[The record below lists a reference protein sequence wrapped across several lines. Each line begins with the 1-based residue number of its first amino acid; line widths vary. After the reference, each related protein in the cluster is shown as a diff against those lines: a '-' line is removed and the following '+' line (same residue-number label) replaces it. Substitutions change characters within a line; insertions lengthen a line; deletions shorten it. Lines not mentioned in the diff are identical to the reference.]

1 MLMSPVSSLS
11 TPSCPSSLFT
21 IFIACMMGLIR
32 VTERLKNDPGLL
44 WDLDGSYKD
53 LEVESM
59 FYGSQQPHFI
69 RLL

>member
-1 MLMSPVSSLS
+1 MLIFHVSSPS
-11 TPSCPSSLFT
+11 TPSRPSSLFT

-32 VTERLKNDPGLL
+32 VTERLTNDPGLL
-44 WDLDGSYKD
+44 WDLDGNSRD